1 MNYHFA
7 LDLSSAPGAE
17 PILIADA
24 RMHLR
29 VTATGS
35 PATHPDDTLINRM
48 IKAARRKTERDTSRG
63 LITQTWVQYMD
74 GFPGEILLA
83 RAPVSSVTSVKYVD
97 VDGDEQTIDTADYRT
112 DLISEPARINPVYGE
127 VWPSSRDVTNA
138 VYVTFVAGYGAAGSD
153 VDEDLLSAVYLLLG
167 HYYEHR
173 EAAQDVTKVEA
184 VPMGYYNLIADYILR
199 A

>member
-24 RMHLR
+24 RLHLR
-29 VTATGS
+29 ITATGS
-35 PATHPDDTLINRM
+35 PASHPDDSLVNRLIA
-48 IKAARRKTERDTSRG
+48 AARRKTERDTSRA
-63 LITQTWVQYMD
+63 LINQTWVQYMD
-74 GFPGEILLA
+74 SFPAEILLA

-97 VDGDEQTIDTADYRT
+97 TDGDEQTVSTSDYRT
-112 DLISEPARINPVYGE
+112 DLISEPARINPAYGKN
-127 VWPSSRDVTNA
+127 WPSSRGVTNA
-138 VYVTFVAGYGAAGSD
+138 VYVTFVAGYGVAGSD

-184 VPMGYYNLIADYILR
+184 VPMGYYNLIADNILR